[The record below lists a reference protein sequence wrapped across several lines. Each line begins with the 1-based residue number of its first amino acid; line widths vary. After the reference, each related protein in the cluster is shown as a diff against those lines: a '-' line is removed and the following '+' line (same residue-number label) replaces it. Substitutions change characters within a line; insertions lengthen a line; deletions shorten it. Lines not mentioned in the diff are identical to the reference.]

1 MYIEPNSTVWL
12 CKNIPFNNNYES
24 TMYFETTVDQFAYF
38 TSADK
43 VVAKFEKQSY
53 VRPTGAL
60 GGTIDVKELAD
71 NLYNVN
77 YMVFQNTNFG
87 YKWFYAFVTNVEYI
101 NNRTTRI
108 TFEID
113 VMQTWRVGYDY
124 SLNES
129 FVEREHSAT
138 DEIGDN
144 LIDEGLELGEYYFH
158 KLGRS
163 AGFDSGYYPVVA
175 TTFDSIEVDESGN
188 YSPTIADG
196 DIYSNVYS
204 GLKYK
209 AFTYLS
215 SLNTYLRKVT
225 EANLSDGII
234 SIFMLPSEFV
244 ASVDLKEMNTLETN
258 IIINYNNLNGYIPKN
273 NKLFCFPY
281 NVLYVTDFSGN
292 CANFAYEYFKPIE
305 TSEGERYCKFKTEIA
320 VSPIPEAQLVP
331 YGYKTIDNS
340 YNYNER
346 MVINNFPQC
355 AYAIDSYRAW
365 VAQNAVPMNISHGV
379 GAIIG
384 GITSAIDTAT
394 HGAQKTTVPNR
405 GLKRSKRTVT
415 RTYEAGVGDIVKSL
429 FGGAISAVAPS
440 IGDAL
445 AQRHIATTLPP
456 QNRGSQTGV
465 VNMASGLQGFTF
477 YSAQIREEFAI
488 IIDDYFQK
496 YGYATKRVKVPNVN
510 VREHWTYTKTIGCT
524 ISGAL
529 PADDESA
536 ICAIFD
542 SGITF
547 FKDEASFTQQS
558 SLYNRPLSEVNASE

>member
-87 YKWFYAFVTNVEYI
+87 VKWFYAFVTNVEYI

-124 SLNES
+124 SLNEC

-144 LIDEGLELGEYYFH
+144 LIDEGLELGDYFYTD
-158 KLGRS
+158 LGQ
-163 AGFDSGYYPVVA
+163 ASGYN
-175 TTFDSIEVDESGN
+175 GN
-188 YSPTIADG
+188 YKIVVSATFTDIIDIGDG
-196 DIYSNVYS
+196 SFVRVVGSGGLYGGVYS
-204 GLKYK
+204 GL
-209 AFTYLS
+209 TYNVFDEATEVDDWLY
-215 SLNTYLRKVT
+215 NVT
-225 EANLSDGII
+225 EANHADGVLN
-234 SIFMLPSEFV
+234 IFMIPSAFLV
-244 ASVDLKEMNTLETN
+244 DKNASQPTTIIETKEKYYSD
-258 IIINYNNLNGYIPKN
+258 ISGYNPKN
-273 NKLFCFPY
+273 KKLFTYPY
-281 NVLYVTDFSGN
+281 NMLCVSDNNGTM
-292 CANFAYEYFKPIE
+292 ANFAYEYFNGDNCQFSS
-305 TSEGERYCKFKTEIA
+305 TLALACT
-320 VSPIPEAQLVP
+320 PEAELTP
-331 YGYKTIDNS
+331 MNYKGITGK
-340 YNYNER
+340 NYNER
-346 MVINNFPQC
+346 LILNNFPQC
-355 AYAIDSYRAW
+355 AYNIDSYRAW
-365 VAQNAVPMNISHGV
+365 VAQNAIPMTANVLAGAVMGGVTSAVDKISGGTSRMQRLPSSEGGGYKRKTYKSTPLDIAGSV
-379 GAIIG
+379 VG
-384 GITSAIDTAT
+384 GIA
-394 HGAQKTTVPNR
+394 
-405 GLKRSKRTVT
+405 
-415 RTYEAGVGDIVKSL
+415 
-429 FGGAISAVAPS
+429 SAVFPNIVDNLSQAHVAS
-440 IGDAL
+440 
-445 AQRHIATTLPP
+445 TLPP
-456 QNRGSQTGV
+456 QSRGSQTSV
-465 VNMASGLQGFTF
+465 INMATKTQGFRF
-477 YSAQIREEFAI
+477 YRTQIRAEYAR
-488 IIDDYFQK
+488 IIDDFFQK

-510 VREHWTYTKTIGCT
+510 VREHWTYAKTIGCT
-524 ISGAL
+524 INGAL
-529 PADDESA
+529 PADDETA

-558 SLYNRPLSEVNASE
+558 SLYNRPLSEVNVSG